1 MEDKKAAP
9 CCYSQTKACAGTIP
23 AHHSGN
29 SMSDAIPSSSALPD
43 QPRGELVIRTIA
55 RPADTNSNGDIFG
68 GWLLSQMDLGGAVLA
83 RNLAR
88 SRVATVAIEA
98 MAFLHPVYVG
108 DIVSCHALH
117 LKTGR
122 TSMRIEVAVWAQRQ
136 KGGEHVHVT
145 HGTFTYVAL
154 DDQGRPHPVLRS

>member
-1 MEDKKAAP
+1 MTDTQAIHAP
-9 CCYSQTKACAGTIP
+9 PNTESEPCGDLCT
-23 AHHSGN
+23 
-29 SMSDAIPSSSALPD
+29 
-43 QPRGELVIRTIA
+43 RTLA
-55 RPADTNSNGDIFG
+55 MPADTNQNGDIFG